1 MGFLCGSASKESG
14 CNAGDLG
21 SIPGL
26 GNAKQNLQQIHILKR
41 KSNPSTTQKTVIQP
55 QEKKGE
61 KRMEEKTYGN
71 KPQTIKKMATGTYTL
86 IITLNINRLKALT
99 KRHKMT
105 IDKENHIHT
114 YAVYK
119 RPRDTY

>member
-1 MGFLCGSASKESG
+1 MCVCVCVCVCVYVNIDAVSKPYG
-14 CNAGDLG
+14 KCK
-21 SIPGL
+21 
-26 GNAKQNLQQIHILKR
+26 AKSTIYTHIKR
-41 KSNPSTTQKTVIQP
+41 KSNPSTTKKTVIQT
-55 QEKKGE
+55 QEKRGR
-61 KRMEEKTYGN
+61 KRREEKTYGN

-99 KRHKMT
+99 KRHKLT